1 LKYRGKYKKR
11 LGIDSLELANNKANK
26 NNAKENPEKE
36 GGDGYVSYRYGAYGN
51 HFGAYRRGFETKL
64 LCRTPIHFFLY
75 T

>member
-1 LKYRGKYKKR
+1 MKYRGKYKKR

-51 HFGAYRRGFETKL
+51 HFGAYRRRFEIKL